1 MKKATFLL
9 TALSSSLAHSAQ
21 TLVLIETNV
30 GDIPVALFDTETPET
45 VSNFLGYVE
54 RGDYEDVIFHRLI
67 SGFVLQ
73 SGGFVLQDRSH
84 PNLLESISI
93 QDPIENEPAISNT
106 RSTLAMAKLGGD
118 PDSATSQWFVN
129 LADNSA
135 NLDFQNGGF
144 TVFGEVTDM
153 TVVNEIASRE
163 VFNLGSPFETLPVM
177 DNLTGFEIE
186 REDLIA
192 IHRVRVIP
200 EPSTS
205 LLVSLVG
212 GCVLL
217 SRRR

>member
-73 SGGFVLQDRSH
+73 SGGFVLQDRPH
-84 PNLLESISI
+84 PNLLGSILI

-106 RSTLAMAKLGGD
+106 RGTLAMAKLGGD